1 MRSIPNTP
9 PAARRGLTLL
19 ELLMVM
25 TIVGIVFGLGLGA
38 VSTMD
43 PGQGADAELVRGAL
57 RSARSNALAERHP
70 AAVEV
75 LTDAETARTSLR
87 VRRMRTVGTWHF
99 ERPDGRGTSGLT
111 AEPTRGASQVDDGY
125 LGRAIGL
132 YGNASDARVEI
143 ALHTLSRF
151 DVRDGFSFDL
161 FVRREDDGGGTI
173 LRLGKRTPIL
183 SLEATDRGGLLAWV
197 VPMYRDST
205 GREVSGGRVDLR
217 LPEGTVELDRWTR
230 LTFMYDGAHVRLLVD
245 GFLAGV
251 AACEGPLPR
260 LDEPLVIGGE
270 PAPFPGSID
279 TLVMRTVDISDPL
292 PLSQNAVWPEE
303 LPRRIQFD
311 ADGSLDAQLHGGRPL
326 EIVLPTDLEEPVQI
340 GRLGVVQ

>member
-1 MRSIPNTP
+1 MRHHRSTP
-9 PAARRGLTLL
+9 AAARRGLTLL

-43 PGQGADAELVRGAL
+43 PGKGADADLVRGAL

-75 LTDAETARTSLR
+75 LTDPDTQRTTLR

-99 ERPDGRGTSGLT
+99 ERPDGRGTSGLS
-111 AEPTRGASQVDDGY
+111 AEPTRGADQVDDGY

-132 YGNASDARVEI
+132 FGTAPDARVEI

-161 FVRREDDGGGTI
+161 FVRREDERGGTI
-173 LRLGKRTPIL
+173 LRLGKRTAIA

-197 VPMYRDST
+197 VPLYRDST
-205 GREVSGGRVDLR
+205 GRELPGGRVDLR
-217 LPEGTVELDRWTR
+217 LPEGTVERDRWTR

-245 GFLAGV
+245 GFLAGITP
-251 AACEGPLPR
+251 CEGPLAP
-260 LDEPLVIGGE
+260 LDEPLVLGGE

-279 TLVMRTVDISDPL
+279 NLVMRTVDTSDPL
-292 PLSQNAVWPEE
+292 PLSQNAVWPED

-326 EIVLPTDLEEPVQI
+326 ELVLPTDLEEPIRI